1 MWSAYLQQQR
11 SLTAEGISTCPREQ
25 LRIDLKEEITR
36 WSIAGDQLI
45 IMGDW
50 NEDVRDQAE
59 WFEAQGLREVIL
71 EQHASEKGDFW
82 CRRIYLG
89 FGR

>member
-11 SLTAEGISTCPREQ
+11 GLTAEGISTCPREQ

-71 EQHASEKGDFW
+71 EQHASEKGDF
-82 CRRIYLG
+82 
-89 FGR
+89 